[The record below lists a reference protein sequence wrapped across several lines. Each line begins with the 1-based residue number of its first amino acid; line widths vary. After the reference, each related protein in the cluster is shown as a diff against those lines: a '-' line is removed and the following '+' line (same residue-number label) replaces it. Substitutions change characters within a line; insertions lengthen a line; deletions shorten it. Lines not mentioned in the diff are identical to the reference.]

1 MQKLVRGVHK
11 FQSNYFARH
20 KQLFH
25 QLATVGQQPETLFI
39 TCSDSRVV
47 PHLITSAA
55 PGELFILRN
64 IGNVVPPYDPA
75 NAGATTAALEYAVC
89 VLKVANIIVCGH
101 TQCGA
106 MNALLNPDTLR
117 ELPYVSRWLRHTA
130 RLRDLIATRYTHL
143 QGDERL
149 TAAAEENVLVQLE
162 HLRGYPFI
170 AKALDE
176 QRLQMNGWVFKIATG
191 QVFDFDPEH
200 EEFLPIVRSIPPP
213 PAPRGA

>member
-1 MQKLVRGVHK
+1 VEKLVRGVHQ
-11 FQSNYFARH
+11 FRANYFADH
-20 KQLFH
+20 KALFH
-25 QLATVGQQPETLFI
+25 QLATAGQQPETLFI

-47 PHLITSAA
+47 PNLITSAA
-55 PGELFILRN
+55 PGELFIVRN
-64 IGNVVPPYDPA
+64 VGNVVPPYDPA

-143 QGDERL
+143 EGDARQ

-170 AKALDE
+170 AKALE
-176 QRLQMNGWVFKIATG
+176 ERRLQMNGWVFKIATG
-191 QVFDFDPEH
+191 QVFDFDPER
-200 EEFLPIVRSIPPP
+200 EEFLPIVAAAE
-213 PAPRGA
+213 PAPR

>member
-1 MQKLVRGVHK
+1 VQKLVRGVHQ
-11 FQSNYFARH
+11 FQANYFAGHRS
-20 KQLFH
+20 LFQ
-25 QLATVGQQPETLFI
+25 QLATAGQQPETLFI

-47 PHLITSAA
+47 PNLITSAA

-64 IGNVVPPYDPA
+64 IGNVVPPFDPA
-75 NAGATTAALEYAVC
+75 NAGATMAALEYAVC

-106 MNALLNPDTLR
+106 MTALLDPEALR

-143 QGDERL
+143 EGDARL

-170 AKALDE
+170 ARALE
-176 QRLQMNGWVFKIATG
+176 ERRLQMNGWVFKIATG
-191 QVFDFDPEH
+191 QVFDFDPER
-200 EEFLPIVRSIPPP
+200 EEFLPL
-213 PAPRGA
+213 AGDRG

>member
-1 MQKLVRGVHK
+1 VQKLVRGVHK
-11 FQSNYFARH
+11 FQANYFAKH
-20 KQLFH
+20 KELFR
-25 QLATVGQQPETLFI
+25 QLATAGQQPETLFI

-64 IGNVVPPYDPA
+64 VGNVVPPYDPA

-89 VLKVANIIVCGH
+89 VLNVAHIIVCGH

-106 MNALLNPDTLR
+106 INALLDPDKLR
-117 ELPYVSRWLRHTA
+117 ELPYVSRWLRHSA

-143 QGDERL
+143 EGDDRL

-170 AKALDE
+170 ARALEE

-191 QVFDFDPEH
+191 QVFDFDPER
-200 EEFLPIVRSIPPP
+200 EEFLRLGEVRSIPPP
-213 PAPRGA
+213 PRGH

>member
-1 MQKLVRGVHK
+1 VQKLVRGVHQ
-11 FQSNYFARH
+11 FRANYFASH
-20 KQLFH
+20 KALFQ
-25 QLATVGQQPETLFI
+25 QLATTGQQPETLFI

-55 PGELFILRN
+55 PGELFIVRN
-64 IGNVVPPYDPA
+64 VGNVVPPYDPA

-106 MNALLNPDTLR
+106 MNALLNPDTAR

-130 RLRDLIATRYTHL
+130 RLRDLIASRYTHL
-143 QGDERL
+143 EGDDRI

-170 AKALDE
+170 AKALEE

-191 QVFDFDPEH
+191 QVFDFDPER
-200 EEFLPIVRSIPPP
+200 EEFLPIAPE
-213 PAPRGA
+213 PAAR

>member
-1 MQKLVRGVHK
+1 MQKLARGVHQ
-11 FQSNYFARH
+11 FRANYFASH
-20 KQLFH
+20 KALFD
-25 QLATVGQQPETLFI
+25 QLAKGQQPETLFI

-47 PHLITSAA
+47 PNLITSAA

-64 IGNVVPPYDPA
+64 IGNVVPPYDPD
-75 NAGATTAALEYAVC
+75 NSGATTAALEYAVC

-130 RLRDLIATRYTHL
+130 RLRDLISTRYAHL
-143 QGDERL
+143 EGDARV

-170 AKALDE
+170 AKALEE
-176 QRLQMNGWVFKIATG
+176 QRMQMNGWVFKIATG
-191 QVFDFDPEH
+191 QVFDFDPER
-200 EEFLPIVRSIPPP
+200 EEFLPIAADAERT
-213 PAPRGA
+213 

>member
-11 FQSNYFARH
+11 FQANYFAKH
-20 KQLFH
+20 KELFH
-25 QLATVGQQPETLFI
+25 QLATSGQQPETLFI

-47 PHLITSAA
+47 PNLITSAA

-64 IGNVVPPYDPA
+64 IGNVVPPFDPA
-75 NAGATTAALEYAVC
+75 NAGATMAALEYAVC

-106 MNALLNPDTLR
+106 MNALLDPDALR
-117 ELPYVSRWLRHTA
+117 ELPYVSRWLRHAA
-130 RLRDLIATRYTHL
+130 RLRDLIATRYSHL
-143 QGDERL
+143 EGDARQ

-170 AKALDE
+170 AKALE
-176 QRLQMNGWVFKIATG
+176 ERRLQMNGWVFKIATG
-191 QVFDFDPEH
+191 QVFDFDPER
-200 EEFLPIVRSIPPP
+200 EEFLPL
-213 PAPRGA
+213 G

>member
-1 MQKLVRGVHK
+1 VQKLVRGVHQ
-11 FQSNYFARH
+11 FRANYFASH
-20 KQLFH
+20 KALFQ

-47 PHLITSAA
+47 PELITSSA
-55 PGELFILRN
+55 PGELFIVRN
-64 IGNVVPPYDPA
+64 VGNVVPPYDPA

-89 VLKVANIIVCGH
+89 VLKVANIILCGH

-106 MNALLNPDTLR
+106 MNALLNPDTAR

-143 QGDERL
+143 EGDARV

-170 AKALDE
+170 AKALEE

-191 QVFDFDPEH
+191 QVFDFDPER
-200 EEFLPIVRSIPPP
+200 EEFVPMVPEPTAR
-213 PAPRGA
+213 

>member
-1 MQKLVRGVHK
+1 VQKLVRGVHK
-11 FQSNYFARH
+11 FQANYFAKH
-20 KQLFH
+20 KELFH
-25 QLATVGQQPETLFI
+25 QLATGGQAPETLFI

-64 IGNVVPPYDPA
+64 VGNVVPPYDPA

-89 VLKVANIIVCGH
+89 VLNVANIIVCGH

-106 MNALLNPDTLR
+106 MNALLDPDRLR
-117 ELPYVSRWLRHTA
+117 ELPYVSRWLRHSA

-143 QGDERL
+143 EGDGLL

-162 HLRGYPFI
+162 HLRGYPFL
-170 AKALDE
+170 ARALEE

-191 QVFDFDPEH
+191 QVFDFDPES
-200 EEFLPIVRSIPPP
+200 EEFVRLGEVKSAPPP
-213 PAPRGA
+213 PAVR